1 MKDKLTSPNQELIS
15 LLKEAA
21 EFLKARGLYYYGHQK
36 RGPAAGLLERI
47 EKVVGDE

>member
-1 MKDKLTSPNQELIS
+1 MTNKTLTREQELVI
-15 LLKEAA
+15 LLKQAA